1 MSEKIV
7 QLNEEIIKG
16 QIKELVRG
24 SVEETLNELLEKE
37 AESLT
42 QAARYER
49 SEARQGYRSGHYDRN
64 LTTTSGDVT
73 LHMPRLKGVSFE
85 TAIIERY
92 RRRESSVEE
101 ALIEMYLAGV
111 SVRRVEDIT
120 EALWGSKVSPA
131 TISELNKKAYVHI
144 EDWRN
149 RPLQGGRYPYV
160 YVDGIY
166 LRRNWGGEYENV
178 AILVAILIGVVLAT
192 GIGYLYG
199 LLLNRV
205 KGSEMTVTTYVG
217 FSVIAFMNMVWMLL
231 PFDNGELIWPNAGK
245 GMRNTI
251 SLASSFSEVMNKTM
265 AFGMG
270 DFLFPT
276 GLLLFFFLMC
286 FLVWL
291 FMRSKT
297 GMAMTAA
304 GANPMFAKAAGINVN
319 KMRLIGTTI
328 STVLAAVGILVYAQ
342 GFGFM
347 QLYNGPMMM
356 GFTSVAAVLIGGATP
371 KRALIVHVLIG
382 TFLFQGIMTLGLP
395 VVNQIIPEGNLSEVM
410 RMIISNGI
418 IIYALTQAKGG
429 DGRE

>member
-1 MSEKIV
+1 MDNPLKKMINKFGLPRIIIAGFFILLVIGASAFQMNMPQFFGDILRRWGMFGILALAMVPAVQCGIGLNFGISMGIV
-7 QLNEEIIKG
+7 GGLLGGIIVIQLNIA
-16 QIKELVRG
+16 QNPSLVAIHP
-24 SVEETLNELLEKE
+24 LF
-37 AESLT
+37 
-42 QAARYER
+42 AA
-49 SEARQGYRSGHYDRN
+49 
-64 LTTTSGDVT
+64 
-73 LHMPRLKGVSFE
+73 
-85 TAIIERY
+85 
-92 RRRESSVEE
+92 
-101 ALIEMYLAGV
+101 
-111 SVRRVEDIT
+111 
-120 EALWGSKVSPA
+120 W
-131 TISELNKKAYVHI
+131 
-144 EDWRN
+144 
-149 RPLQGGRYPYV
+149 
-160 YVDGIY
+160 
-166 LRRNWGGEYENV
+166 V

-347 QLYNGPMMM
+347 QLYN
-356 GFTSVAAVLIGGATP
+356 
-371 KRALIVHVLIG
+371 
-382 TFLFQGIMTLGLP
+382 
-395 VVNQIIPEGNLSEVM
+395 
-410 RMIISNGI
+410 
-418 IIYALTQAKGG
+418 
-429 DGRE
+429 

>member
-1 MSEKIV
+1 MDNPLKKMINKFGLPRIIIAGFFILLVIGASAFQMNMPQFFGDILRRWGMFGILALAMVPAVQCGIGLNFGISMGIV
-7 QLNEEIIKG
+7 GGLLGGIIVIQLNIA
-16 QIKELVRG
+16 QNPSLVAIHP
-24 SVEETLNELLEKE
+24 LF
-37 AESLT
+37 
-42 QAARYER
+42 AA
-49 SEARQGYRSGHYDRN
+49 
-64 LTTTSGDVT
+64 
-73 LHMPRLKGVSFE
+73 
-85 TAIIERY
+85 
-92 RRRESSVEE
+92 
-101 ALIEMYLAGV
+101 
-111 SVRRVEDIT
+111 
-120 EALWGSKVSPA
+120 W
-131 TISELNKKAYVHI
+131 
-144 EDWRN
+144 
-149 RPLQGGRYPYV
+149 
-160 YVDGIY
+160 
-166 LRRNWGGEYENV
+166 V

-418 IIYALTQAKGG
+418 IIYALTQAQGG